1 MGVLSWLFTGLIVG
15 AIARLLVR
23 GPHNLG
29 CIGTSFLGIIGS
41 FIGGTLIG
49 AITGDGFTLQA
60 AGFFGAVAGA
70 VILLVLARLFG
81 GSGRPPPRSFED
93 NLDQRR

>member
-1 MGVLSWLFTGLIVG
+1 MGLIVG

-29 CIGTSFLGIIGS
+29 CIGTSVLGILGS
-41 FIGGTLIG
+41 IVGGTLFNALAGNGFELRSTGFLG
-49 AITGDGFTLQA
+49 AI
-60 AGFFGAVAGA
+60 AGA

-81 GSGRPPPRSFED
+81 GGGRRAPRRFED
-93 NLDQRR
+93 NLDRRR